1 MPMFPHRSNSTDVVS
16 LSIAENLRKLRHKT
30 CSQLDDNDVSYAKQ
44 LLHECVSYYKNGT
57 LKSTVEHPES
67 AYAEGTPRQCYAE
80 NFVYNVMYY
89 FADVDFYTTTRDLMH
104 TAVYISPCTPG
115 YPLYRDHIQSKEFD
129 NGVVRLVAIGFPRHL
144 FVKLQA
150 FENQLISDLKYFGL
164 AVAFIGAFTLIYL
177 LSFALVVIIFVN
189 IVLSFL
195 LAYFL
200 YYYMCQMV
208 YFPFIN
214 LIALLLLIAI
224 GADDVFIFYDTWLQV
239 RYEYPQWSRDQRLSA
254 TFSHAILSIFITSF
268 TTAAAFIANLVSHI
282 TAIQCF
288 GVFAA
293 LTMAANF
300 IMMAT
305 IMPAAICAIE
315 ACTPYLKC
323 PPNALFESIGLA
335 YLTVAAYLKYVFVTA
350 IPVAVQRAWWAFI
363 TVGLIVGVGA
373 LVVVFHT
380 PGLVPPTSMDFQLF
394 NSKNSLEKWDLH
406 FKYRFHAAVAHNKK
420 ERSKIVVSYVFGF
433 KPTDVGNTLD
443 PNDGNVHKWT
453 KQPYLSEASLSR
465 DYAFDV
471 GENKTKDWLRS
482 FCEAIRAEKMFI
494 VSASQPCIVSSG
506 DLNRVLIKLICNRLR
521 SSGDKTQWQTC
532 CTEKD
537 HQQNCIQ
544 RAWQKG
550 TLKHFFNTIR
560 LFSTSCPMYDKT
572 SGHVVGFQFTPTT
585 TFRHTMSYKKMHAVY
600 TALSNFLEKHLES
613 APDGLRSGFLS
624 GNGFFQFY
632 DLQHSLAF
640 GTYHSVGLSLGVSLV
655 VLLFTVRN
663 ALITIYAM
671 VTIVMSIACTIAT
684 LVLLGWKLNIIVSLT
699 ITLAVGMSI
708 DFTIHYGVVYQLS
721 TDLTSAGRTHA
732 SFQRVGSAVAA
743 AAWTSFSAGIAV
755 LNCQLEPYRRLGVF
769 LVLVM
774 AFSWTYSTF
783 FFQSLCHTIGPVGNT
798 GQLRCPAA
806 VNEKCKRQPTARS
819 EPVVLT
825 ETVGVAIDAVSA
837 SASV

>member
-1 MPMFPHRSNSTDVVS
+1 MSIGVVS
-16 LSIAENLRKLRHKT
+16 SSLAENLAELRNKT

-44 LLHECVSYYKNGT
+44 LLHECVSYYKNDT
-57 LKSTVEHPES
+57 LKSTSRRPES
-67 AYAEGTPRQCYAE
+67 AYDEGTPRQCYKA
-80 NFVYNVMYY
+80 NFVYNVMHY
-89 FADVDFYTTTRDLMH
+89 FADVDFYRTTHDVMH
-104 TAVYISPCTPG
+104 TAVYLSFWSSG
-115 YPLYRDHIQSKEFD
+115 YPFYRDHIQSEEFD
-129 NGVVRLVAIGFPRHL
+129 NGIVRLVAIGFPHHIQ
-144 FVKLQA
+144 VKIQA
-150 FENQLISDLKYFGL
+150 FENKLIHDLRYFVL
-164 AVAFIGAFTLIYL
+164 AVAFIGTFTLIYL
-177 LSFALVVIIFVN
+177 LSFVLVVIIFVN
-189 IVLSFL
+189 IVLSFG

-208 YFPFIN
+208 FFPFIN

-224 GADDVFIFYDTWLQV
+224 GADDVFVFYDTWLQV
-239 RYEYPQWSRDQRLSA
+239 KDEYPEWSRDQRLSA
-254 TFSHAILSIFITSF
+254 TFSHAILSIFVTSF
-268 TTAAAFIANLVSHI
+268 TTAAAFIANLVSKI

-293 LTMAANF
+293 LTVTANF

-305 IMPAAICAIE
+305 IMPAVICAIE

-323 PPNALFESIGLA
+323 KCPPNALFKSIGLA

-350 IPVAVQRAWWAFI
+350 IPVAVQRAWWACI

-373 LVVVFHT
+373 LVVIFHK

-394 NSKNSLEKWDLH
+394 NSKNYLEKWDLH
-406 FKYRFHAAVAHNKK
+406 FKYRFHASVTHNKK
-420 ERSKIVVSYVFGF
+420 GLPIQVSYLFGF
-433 KPTDVGNTLD
+433 KPTDVGNILD
-443 PNDGNVHKWT
+443 PNDGVMKKWT
-453 KQPYLSEASLSR
+453 KPPYLSEASLSR

-482 FCEAIRAEKMFI
+482 FCKAIQAEKMFK
-494 VSASQPCIVSSG
+494 VPASALCIMSS
-506 DLNRVLIKLICNRLR
+506 DDMNRALIKLICNYLR
-521 SSGDKTQWQTC
+521 YSGATMLLQMC
-532 CTEKD
+532 CAEKG
-537 HQQNCIQ
+537 HQRQCIQ
-544 RAWQKG
+544 RAWQEG
-550 TLKHFFNTIR
+550 TLNYFFNDIR
-560 LFSTSCPMYDKT
+560 NYSTGSPMYDKT
-572 SGHVVGFQFTPTT
+572 DGHVIGFQFFAMTIY
-585 TFRHTMSYKKMHAVY
+585 RHTVSYKKMHA
-600 TALSNFLEKHLES
+600 THTTLSNFLEKHLES
-613 APDGLRSGFLS
+613 APDGLRSGFFS
-624 GNGFFQFY
+624 GNGLFQFY

-671 VTIVMSIACTIAT
+671 VTIVMSIACTVAT
-684 LVLLGWKLNIIVSLT
+684 IVLLGWQLNIIVSLI

-721 TDLTSAGRTHA
+721 RDPTSAGRTYT

-774 AFSWTYSTF
+774 VFSWTCSTF
-783 FFQSLCHTIGPVGNT
+783 FFQSLCHIIGPVDNI

-806 VNEKCKRQPTARS
+806 VNEKCKRQPTAQT
-819 EPVVLT
+819 EPV
-825 ETVGVAIDAVSA
+825 AKA
-837 SASV
+837 